1 MTPGRLPRIARWT
14 TPRRV
19 ISSST
24 RTACSTPRRE
34 TPITSEPAPSAPQRS
49 LWRLFKAHFW
59 PHRAWFFGG
68 TALALLTA
76 LWGIGYVAVLDYVG
90 NSLQN
95 QMTGEGG
102 SGSTAWIWTGI
113 LVIIALTVARSLSM
127 YGMTLL
133 NNTGV
138 QRGLVSV
145 QTVQYDALVDGDYAR
160 IAADASGSFV
170 SRFISDVISI
180 REAALRFANNFTK
193 SLATVIGV
201 LAWLFWKD
209 WQLALIIAVVYPLA
223 LGPVVSLGNSVRKR
237 AKKAAEQTGEVTSLL
252 SEGFQSARV
261 VKAYGLEG
269 WQKARAQKSFAE
281 RSSLFLKVLSKRA
294 GVDPVLEVFGGLA
307 LAALLGFVAWRISQG
322 ENTLGDLLGVI
333 GAVAVAAPEVRAL
346 GSISAVAQEGAAAA
360 DRVFE
365 IVDAAPRVADKPG
378 ALGLEGV
385 RGEVSFE
392 DVHFSYPDGTEALR
406 GLSFSASPGET
417 VALVGASG
425 AGKST
430 VFNLLMRLYDP
441 SSGAVRLDGLDIRDA
456 KGSHLRQH
464 MALVAQDAALFDD
477 TIENNIALGKPDGR
491 RAEVVLAAERANAK
505 DFIEALPLGYG
516 APAGEMGRNLSGGQR
531 QRVALARAFIRNAPI
546 LLLDEATSALDAES
560 EAKVQDALLGFS
572 DGRTVLIIAHRLS
585 TVRAADR
592 IIVMEDGRAV
602 EEGTHAGLMA
612 KGGVYKRLVELQ
624 LS

>member
-1 MTPGRLPRIARWT
+1 MP
-14 TPRRV
+14 
-19 ISSST
+19 
-24 RTACSTPRRE
+24 TACSTPRRE
-34 TPITSEPAPSAPQRS
+34 TPITSEPAPARDRRS

-59 PHRAWFFGG
+59 PHKAWFIGG
-68 TALALLTA
+68 TVLALLTA
-76 LWGIGYVAVLDYVG
+76 LWGIGYVAVLDFVG
-90 NSLQN
+90 NSLQR

-102 SGSTAWIWTGI
+102 GAPSGWIWTGI
-113 LVIIALTVARSLSM
+113 IAIIGLTVARSLSM

-145 QTVQYDALVDGDYAR
+145 QTVQYDALTDGDYAR
-160 IAADASGSFV
+160 IAANASGSFV
-170 SRFISDVISI
+170 SRFISDIISI

-193 SLATVIGV
+193 SLATVLGV

-223 LGPVVSLGNSVRKR
+223 LGPVVSLGHSVRKR
-237 AKKAAEQTGEVTSLL
+237 AKRAAEQTGEITSLL

-261 VKAYGLEG
+261 VKAYGLED
-269 WQKARAQKSFAE
+269 WQKARAKTGFAE
-281 RSSLFLKVLSKRA
+281 RSRLFLKVLSKRA

-360 DRVFE
+360 DRVYD
-365 IVDAAPRVADKPG
+365 IVDAPSAVSDKPG
-378 ALGLEGV
+378 ALTLDGTAGAV
-385 RGEVSFE
+385 AFR
-392 DVHFSYPDGTEALR
+392 DVHFTYPDGTQALK
-406 GLSFSASPGET
+406 GLSFTTRPGET
-417 VALVGASG
+417 VAFVGASG

-430 VFNLLMRLYDP
+430 VFNLLMRLYDTT
-441 SSGAVRLDGLDIRDA
+441 SGEVLIDQLNVRDVTGR
-456 KGSHLRQH
+456 SLRRN
-464 MALVAQDAALFDD
+464 MALVSQDAALFDD
-477 TIENNIALGKPDGR
+477 TIASNIALGRLGAPRGHV
-491 RAEVVLAAERANAK
+491 EAAAKSANAH
-505 DFIEALPLGYG
+505 DFIQTLPGGYD

-531 QRVALARAFIRNAPI
+531 QRVALARAILRNAPI

-560 EAKVQDALLGFS
+560 EAKVQEALIQFART
-572 DGRTVLIIAHRLS
+572 RTVLIIAHRLS

-602 EEGTHAGLMA
+602 EEGTHEGLMA
-612 KGGVYKRLVELQ
+612 QGGVYKRLVELQ

>member
-1 MTPGRLPRIARWT
+1 M
-14 TPRRV
+14 
-19 ISSST
+19 
-24 RTACSTPRRE
+24 RTACWTPRRE
-34 TPITSEPAPSAPQRS
+34 IPITSEPAPAPNAAAPQRS
-49 LWRLFKAHFW
+49 LWRLFRAHFW
-59 PHRAWFFGG
+59 PHKAWFIGG
-68 TALALLTA
+68 TLLALLTA
-76 LWGIGYVAVLDYVG
+76 LWGIGYVVVLDFVG
-90 NSLQN
+90 NSLQ
-95 QMTGEGG
+95 QQITGAGG
-102 SGSTAWIWTGI
+102 AASGWIWTGI
-113 LVIIALTVARSLSM
+113 IAIIVLTAGRSLSM

-145 QTVQYDALVDGDYAR
+145 QTVQYDALVDGDFAR
-160 IAADASGSFV
+160 VSGAASGSFV

-201 LAWLFWKD
+201 LVWLFWKD

-252 SEGFQSARV
+252 SEGFQSARI
-261 VKAYGLEG
+261 VKAYGLEE
-269 WQKARAQKSFAE
+269 WQKDRAGKGFAE
-281 RSSLFLKVLSKRA
+281 RSRLFLKVLSKRA

-307 LAALLGFVAWRISQG
+307 LAALLGFVTWRISQG

-360 DRVFE
+360 DRVYE
-365 IVDAAPRVADKPG
+365 IVDAAPKVADGPG
-378 ALGLEGV
+378 AIHVTAAKGEIVFDNV
-385 RGEVSFE
+385 R
-392 DVHFSYPDGTEALR
+392 FSYPDGTEALK
-406 GLSFSASPGET
+406 GLSFRARPGET
-417 VALVGASG
+417 VAFVGASG

-430 VFNLLMRLYDP
+430 VFNLLLRLYEP
-441 SSGAVRLDGLDIRDA
+441 SEGEVRLDGVNVRTLT
-456 KGSHLRQH
+456 GSSLRGQ

-477 TIENNIALGKPDGR
+477 TVANNIRLGRLDARPAAIEQAA
-491 RAEVVLAAERANAK
+491 RAAHAHE
-505 DFIEALPLGYG
+505 FIEALPGGYD
-516 APAGEMGRNLSGGQR
+516 APVGEMGRNLSGGQR
-531 QRVALARAFIRNAPI
+531 QRVALARAILRAAPV

-560 EAKVQDALLGFS
+560 EAKVQAALAEFGR
-572 DGRTVLIIAHRLS
+572 GRTVLIIAHRLS

-592 IIVMEDGRAV
+592 IVVMENGRAV
-602 EEGTHAGLMA
+602 EEGTHESLMA
-612 KGGVYKRLVELQ
+612 QGGVYKRLVELQ

>member
-1 MTPGRLPRIARWT
+1 M
-14 TPRRV
+14 
-19 ISSST
+19 
-24 RTACSTPRRE
+24 RTVCSTPRRE
-34 TPITSEPAPSAPQRS
+34 TPITSEPAPPAPQRS

-59 PHRAWFFGG
+59 PHKAWFIGG

-90 NSLQN
+90 NSLQT
-95 QMTGEGG
+95 QITGEGAEPPAG
-102 SGSTAWIWTGI
+102 WIWIGI
-113 LVIIALTVARSLSM
+113 TSIIGLTAARSLSM

-145 QTVQYDALVDGDYAR
+145 QTVQYDALIDGDYAR
-160 IAADASGSFV
+160 VSSDASGNFV

-193 SLATVIGV
+193 SLATVLGV
-201 LAWLFWKD
+201 LVWLFWKD

-237 AKKAAEQTGEVTSLL
+237 ARKAAEQTGEVTSLL

-261 VKAYGLEG
+261 VKAFGLEG
-269 WQKARAQKSFAE
+269 WQKDRARKGFTE
-281 RSSLFLKVLSKRA
+281 RSQLFLKVLSKRA

-360 DRVFE
+360 DRVYE
-365 IVDAAPRVADKPG
+365 IVDARTLVADRPG
-378 ALGLEGV
+378 ALRINASHGDV
-385 RGEVSFE
+385 AF
-392 DVHFSYPDGTEALR
+392 DNVHFTYPDGTPALR
-406 GLSFSASPGET
+406 GLTFSAFAGEK
-417 VALVGASG
+417 VAFVGASG

-430 VFNLLMRLYDP
+430 VFNLLLRLYDAT
-441 SSGAVRLDGLDIRDA
+441 SGKVMLDGLDVRDIA
-456 KGSHLRQH
+456 GVTLRRQ

-477 TIENNIALGKPDGR
+477 TVGANIALGSPGASQR
-491 RAEVVLAAERANAK
+491 T
-505 DFIEALPLGYG
+505 IEAAARDAHAHEFIQVMPQGYDS
-516 APAGEMGRNLSGGQR
+516 PAGEMGRNLSGGQR
-531 QRVALARAFIRNAPI
+531 QRVALARAILRQAPI

-560 EAKVQDALLGFS
+560 EFKVQDALARFS
-572 DGRTVLIIAHRLS
+572 RGRTVLIIAHRLS

-602 EEGTHAGLMA
+602 EEGTHDSLMA

>member
-1 MTPGRLPRIARWT
+1 MAG
-14 TPRRV
+14 
-19 ISSST
+19 
-24 RTACSTPRRE
+24 
-34 TPITSEPAPSAPQRS
+34 PQRS
-49 LWRLFKAHFW
+49 LWRLFRAHFW
-59 PHRAWFFGG
+59 PHKAWFIGG
-68 TALALLTA
+68 TLLALLTA
-76 LWGIGYVAVLDYVG
+76 LWGIGYVVVLDFVG
-90 NSLQN
+90 NSLQ
-95 QMTGEGG
+95 QQITGAGG
-102 SGSTAWIWTGI
+102 AAGPGWIWTGI
-113 LVIIALTVARSLSM
+113 IAIIVLTAGRSLSM

-145 QTVQYDALVDGDYAR
+145 QTVQYDALVDGDFAR
-160 IAADASGSFV
+160 VSGAASGSFV

-201 LAWLFWKD
+201 LVWLFWKD

-252 SEGFQSARV
+252 SEGFQSARI
-261 VKAYGLEG
+261 VKAYGLED
-269 WQKARAQKSFAE
+269 WQKVRAGKGFAE
-281 RSSLFLKVLSKRA
+281 RSRLFLKVLSKRA

-307 LAALLGFVAWRISQG
+307 LAALLGFVTWRISQG

-360 DRVFE
+360 DRVYE
-365 IVDAAPRVADKPG
+365 IVDAAPKVADAPG
-378 ALGLEGV
+378 AMVLTGAKGEIVFDDV
-385 RGEVSFE
+385 RFA
-392 DVHFSYPDGTEALR
+392 YPDGTEALK
-406 GLSFSASPGET
+406 GLSFTARPGET
-417 VALVGASG
+417 VAFVGASG

-430 VFNLLMRLYDP
+430 VFNLLLRLYEANG
-441 SSGAVRLDGLDIRDA
+441 GAVRIDGLDIRTLTGA
-456 KGSHLRQH
+456 SLRGQ

-477 TIENNIALGKPDGR
+477 TVAANIRLGKLEAKP
-491 RAEVVLAAERANAK
+491 AAIERAARAAHAHE
-505 DFIEALPLGYG
+505 FIEALPGGYD
-516 APAGEMGRNLSGGQR
+516 APVGEMGRNLSGGQR
-531 QRVALARAFIRNAPI
+531 QRVALARAILRAAPV

-560 EAKVQDALLGFS
+560 EAKVQAALAEFGR
-572 DGRTVLIIAHRLS
+572 GRTVLIIAHRLS

-592 IIVMEDGRAV
+592 IIVMENGRAV
-602 EEGTHAGLMA
+602 EEGTHEILMA
-612 KGGVYKRLVELQ
+612 QGGAYKRLVELQ

>member
-1 MTPGRLPRIARWT
+1 MA
-14 TPRRV
+14 
-19 ISSST
+19 
-24 RTACSTPRRE
+24 E
-34 TPITSEPAPSAPQRS
+34 RS

-59 PHRAWFFGG
+59 PHRAWFIGG

-76 LWGIGYVAVLDYVG
+76 LWGIGYVAVLDFVG
-90 NSLQN
+90 NSLQS
-95 QMTGEGG
+95 QITGEAGNASGG
-102 SGSTAWIWTGI
+102 WIWTGI
-113 LVIIALTVARSLSM
+113 AAIIGLTIARSLSM

-145 QTVQYDALVDGDYAR
+145 QTVQYDALTDGDFAR
-160 IAADASGSFV
+160 VASDASGSFV

-201 LAWLFWKD
+201 LVWLFWKD

-261 VKAYGLEG
+261 IKAYGLES
-269 WQKARAQKSFAE
+269 WQKARAKKGFAD
-281 RSSLFLKVLSKRA
+281 RSELFLKVLSKRA
-294 GVDPVLEVFGGLA
+294 GVDPVLEVFGGFA

-365 IVDAAPRVADKPG
+365 IVDAAPKVADRPG
-378 ALGLEGV
+378 AV
-385 RGEVSFE
+385 AITATRGAVAFR
-392 DVHFSYPDGTEALR
+392 DVHFTYPDGSPALR
-406 GLSFSASPGET
+406 GLTFSAMAGEK
-417 VALVGASG
+417 VAFVGASG

-430 VFNLLMRLYDP
+430 VFNLLLRLYDA
-441 SSGAVRLDGLDIRDA
+441 SSGSVTIDGLDVRDVT
-456 KGSHLRQH
+456 GTSLRQH
-464 MALVAQDAALFDD
+464 MALVAEDAALFDD
-477 TIENNIALGKPDGR
+477 TVGANIALGAPGASQHR
-491 RAEVVLAAERANAK
+491 IVAAARDANAHE
-505 DFIEALPLGYG
+505 FIENFPLGYDT
-516 APAGEMGRNLSGGQR
+516 PAGEMGRNLSGGQR
-531 QRVALARAFIRNAPI
+531 QRVALARAILRNAPI

-560 EAKVQDALLGFS
+560 EFKVQDALARFS
-572 DGRTVLIIAHRLS
+572 RERTVLIIAHRLS

-592 IIVMEDGRAV
+592 IIVMEDGRTV
-602 EEGTHAGLMA
+602 EEGTHDSLMA
-612 KGGVYKRLVELQ
+612 KGGAYKRLVELQ

>member
-1 MTPGRLPRIARWT
+1 M
-14 TPRRV
+14 
-19 ISSST
+19 
-24 RTACSTPRRE
+24 
-34 TPITSEPAPSAPQRS
+34 
-49 LWRLFKAHFW
+49 
-59 PHRAWFFGG
+59 
-68 TALALLTA
+68 
-76 LWGIGYVAVLDYVG
+76 AVLDYVG
-90 NSLQN
+90 NSLQL

-102 SGSTAWIWTGI
+102 GAPAGWIWTGI
-113 LVIIALTVARSLSM
+113 IAIIALTAARSLSM

-145 QTVQYDALVDGDYAR
+145 QTVQYDALTDGDYAR

-170 SRFISDVISI
+170 SRFISDVLSI

-193 SLATVIGV
+193 SLATVLGV

-237 AKKAAEQTGEVTSLL
+237 AKEAAEQTGEITSLL

-269 WQKARAQKSFAE
+269 WQKDRAKRGFAE
-281 RSSLFLKVLSKRA
+281 RSRLFLKVLSKRA

-307 LAALLGFVAWRISQG
+307 LAALLGFVALRISQG

-333 GAVAVAAPEVRAL
+333 GALAVAAPEVRAL

-365 IVDAAPRVADKPG
+365 IVDARPEVGDKPG
-378 ALGLEGV
+378 ALKLDSA
-385 RGEVSFE
+385 RGEIEFR
-392 DVHFSYPDGTEALR
+392 DVRFAYPDGTEALK
-406 GLSFSASPGET
+406 GLTFSARPGEM
-417 VALVGASG
+417 VAFVGASG

-430 VFNLLMRLYDP
+430 VFNLLMRLYDA
-441 SSGAVRLDGLDIRDA
+441 SAGEIRLDALNVRDVT
-456 KGSHLRQH
+456 GSSLRQQ

-477 TIENNIALGKPDGR
+477 TVARNIALGRMGASKAEIEAAA
-491 RAEVVLAAERANAK
+491 RAANAH
-505 DFIEALPLGYG
+505 DFILALPGGYD
-516 APAGEMGRNLSGGQR
+516 APAGELGRNLSGGQR
-531 QRVALARAFIRNAPI
+531 QRIALARAILRGAPI

-560 EAKVQDALLGFS
+560 EAKVQDALSGFAR
-572 DGRTVLIIAHRLS
+572 GRTVLVIAHRLS

-602 EEGTHAGLMA
+602 EEGTHERLMA
-612 KGGVYKRLVELQ
+612 QGGVYKRLVELQ